1 MHQCI
6 SCGKHFS
13 RLGNLQRHIRNVHDS
28 ASRRSNDRPSSPPSA
43 TAERPTFDELVDD
56 DAIFEH
62 GKEVLE
68 CEGCAMFFLD
78 QEQLDRHEKVYHK
91 F

>member
-1 MHQCI
+1 MFSCET
-6 SCGKHFS
+6 CGKPFS
-13 RLGNLQRHIRNVHDS
+13 RLANLQRHIRKLHS
-28 ASRRSNDRPSSPPSA
+28 SNRATEPPSSPPST
-43 TAERPTFDELVDD
+43 TAERPTFDELADD